1 MCSFTQVL
9 WQKNTIKNA
18 MNNWTINFWEE
29 GFGLFKEMKGT
40 WRFDSELPRKHLRVF
55 NFTGISPRNCQ
66 ESRRSSSDG
75 STVKVPSSKTW
86 NMKPSEETR
95 CKSISLAFMRI
106 LIILAPEAS
115 PKRSNKQGDVIC
127 LKHKNNNSNFDDWLS
142 LFFGWPMMTP
152 IYKLWEPRH
161 AAVPWRLFLQLPL
174 FFLANCMY
182 DAVNPT
188 NNHSF
193 AHSLYDLF
201 LGIPHHSQCVVIK
214 HTVQISHHR
223 PDRVYVSTLHGI
235 FSMVDLAP

>member
-1 MCSFTQVL
+1 MP
-9 WQKNTIKNA
+9 
-18 MNNWTINFWEE
+18 WTIEQLTS
-29 GFGLFKEMKGT
+29 GRRGLDFFKEMKGT

-55 NFTGISPRNCQ
+55 NFTEISPRNCQ

-75 STVKVPSSKTW
+75 SIVKVPSSKTW
-86 NMKPSEETR
+86 NMKPSEATC
-95 CKSISLAFMRI
+95 CKSISLSVAHSSFLHLR
-106 LIILAPEAS
+106 LP
-115 PKRSNKQGDVIC
+115 PKDQTNKETSYAWNINTTTPISMID
-127 LKHKNNNSNFDDWLS
+127 FP
-142 LFFGWPMMTP
+142 FFGWPMMTP

-193 AHSLYDLF
+193 VHSLYDLF
-201 LGIPHHSQCVVIK
+201 LGLPHHSQCVVIK

>member
-1 MCSFTQVL
+1 MP
-9 WQKNTIKNA
+9 
-18 MNNWTINFWEE
+18 WTIEQLTFRRR
-29 GFGLFKEMKGT
+29 GLDFFKEMKGT

-55 NFTGISPRNCQ
+55 NFTEISPRNCQ

-75 STVKVPSSKTW
+75 SIVKVPSSKTW
-86 NMKPSEETR
+86 NMKPSEATR

-106 LIILAPEAS
+106 LIILASEAS
-115 PKRSNKQGDVIC
+115 RKRSNKQGDVIC
-127 LKHKNNNSNFDDWLS
+127 LKQKTT
-142 LFFGWPMMTP
+142 TP
-152 IYKLWEPRH
+152 ISMIDFPFFWMTHDDPNLQTVRAPHAAH

-193 AHSLYDLF
+193 VHSLYDLF
-201 LGIPHHSQCVVIK
+201 LGLPHHSQCVVIK